1 MGSQVVN
8 TANAGELDMFELPA
22 SNTTEQ
28 IAGLRKHGF
37 EMFFRTLII
46 LGALYLSASSTM
58 QLFLCIVEYGELTA
72 IMAHFAIIIVSYYT
86 IREMS
91 M

>member
-8 TANAGELDMFELPA
+8 TATGEQGMSGA
-22 SNTTEQ
+22 HVAATTER
-28 IAGLRKHGF
+28 IAGLRKCGL

-58 QLFLCIVEYGELTA
+58 QLFLCAVDYGELIT
-72 IMAHFAIIIVSYYT
+72 IVNHFLVIILSYYT